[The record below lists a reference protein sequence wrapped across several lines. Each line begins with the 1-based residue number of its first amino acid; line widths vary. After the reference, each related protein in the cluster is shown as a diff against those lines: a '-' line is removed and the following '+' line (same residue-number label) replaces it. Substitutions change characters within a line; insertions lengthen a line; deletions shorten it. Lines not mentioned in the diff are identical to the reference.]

1 MISPASKSKIA
12 LTLAI
17 VLASTADAQTL
28 GSAFSYQGQ
37 LKESGLPASGLYDFQ
52 ACLFDSVVA
61 AAPLVC
67 APDSADV
74 PVAQGLFAVELDFGA
89 APFSGQQRYLELRA
103 RPGVSSGAYTVLS
116 PRQLLRATPEALRAN
131 TVPWTGLSAVPA
143 GFSDGVDNVG
153 ITSINA
159 GAGLSGGTITT
170 SGTLA
175 IATGGVTNAMV
186 AANAIDSVRISDDSV
201 GAADIGSNAVAAAEL
216 ADGAV
221 DTASIVDANVTA
233 AKIAPGA
240 IGSAQINTAQVQ
252 ARITGSCGDG
262 EYFRGINGDGTLDCE
277 LLPVAF
283 NRALDSAGDV
293 GSFVAVALRADQRPL
308 IAYYDATN
316 TSLKLYDCADVA
328 CASGTRRTVD
338 NSSDVGAHVAL
349 AIRPNGLPVI
359 AYRSAS
365 LSSLRFYDCSNLA
378 CSTGTARTLDN
389 TVTVGPALALALHS
403 DGRPLL
409 AYRDDTN
416 FRLRVYQCDNL
427 ACSTGAAFAH
437 PGTDV
442 PHGISI
448 AMRSDGR
455 PLMTFGGNAGSGARV
470 RTYDCSDTGCTS
482 GTLRNLTAVSYTA
495 TVAIAIRGNGR
506 PLVASAGIGSSL
518 GVHDC
523 ADALCVASTLSLLT
537 SNTTNSVGMTLR
549 SDGRAL
555 IAYGVSIASGVSDLR
570 VFDCADSS
578 CTAGSSRNVI
588 GQGDFGKAAAMAL
601 RSDGRAVLAY
611 YDAGND
617 DLRLHICANPDCT

>member
-1 MISPASKSKIA
+1 MTTSASNRKIA
-12 LTLAI
+12 PLLVMA
-17 VLASTADAQTL
+17 LASAVQAQSL
-28 GSAFSYQGQ
+28 GSAFTYQGQ

-52 ACLFDSVVA
+52 ACLFDGLVA

-103 RPGVSSGAYTVLS
+103 RPGASSGTYTVLS

-131 TVPWTGLSAVPA
+131 TVPWTGLSAVPT

-153 ITSINA
+153 ITSISG

-175 IATGGVTNAMV
+175 IATGGVNNAMV
-186 AANAIDSVRISDDSV
+186 ATNAIDSARILDDSV
-201 GAADIGSNAVAAAEL
+201 GEADIGSNAVAAAEL

-221 DTASIVDANVTA
+221 DTAAIVDANVTS

-240 IGSAQINTAQVQ
+240 IGSAQINTTQVQ

-283 NRALDSAGDV
+283 NRVPDATGNV

-316 TSLKLYDCADVA
+316 TSLKLYDCADAA
-328 CASGTRRTVD
+328 CASGTRRNVD
-338 NSSDVGAHVAL
+338 NSSDVGANVAI

-359 AYRSAS
+359 AYRSVN
-365 LSSLRFYDCSNLA
+365 LDSLRFYDCSNLA
-378 CSTGTARTLDN
+378 CTTGTARTLDN
-389 TVTVGPALALALHS
+389 TVTVGSALALALHA
-403 DGRPLL
+403 DGRPFL

-416 FRLRVYQCDNL
+416 FRLRVYECDNL

-442 PHGISI
+442 PYSISI

-455 PLMTFGGNAGSGARV
+455 PLMALGGNAGSGARV
-470 RTYDCSDTGCTS
+470 RTYDCNDTGCTS
-482 GTLRNLTAVSYTA
+482 GTLRNLTAVTFSGSVTM
-495 TVAIAIRGNGR
+495 AIRGNGR
-506 PLVASAGIGSSL
+506 PLITSSGQASTLS
-518 GVHDC
+518 VHDC
-523 ADALCVASTLSLLT
+523 ADALCVASTPASFT
-537 SNTTNSVGMTLR
+537 SNTTSAVGMTLR
-549 SDGRAL
+549 GDGRAV
-555 IAYGVSIASGVSDLR
+555 IAFGANVAAGVSDLR
-570 VFDCADSS
+570 VLDCTDSN
-578 CTAGSSRNVI
+578 CTAGSSRTVV
-588 GQGDFGKAAAMAL
+588 GSGDYGTAAAIAL
-601 RSDGRAVLAY
+601 RSDGRPVLAF
-611 YDAGND
+611 YDGTND
-617 DLRLHICANPDCT
+617 DLRLHICANPECT